1 MKYCL
6 LQGNN
11 IIVKEEEGWKL
22 FCPYTGDY
30 DENDISLHD
39 LDNINMTE
47 VSSEKAENYVK
58 AAKIAKAAHK
68 GQKDKGGED
77 YFKHP
82 CRVVKNLLCI
92 DCTADENVDMMTA
105 AILHD
110 VVEDTYVSLND
121 LRQSGFPENVI
132 EAVNVLTKREED
144 DYFHYVRKVKNN
156 KIAKLVK
163 DADLRDN
170 MDLSRISHPE
180 KKDLE
185 RVEKYTK
192 AREILN
198 G

>member
-1 MKYCL
+1 
-6 LQGNN
+6 
-11 IIVKEEEGWKL
+11 
-22 FCPYTGDY
+22 
-30 DENDISLHD
+30 
-39 LDNINMTE
+39 
-47 VSSEKAENYVK
+47 
-58 AAKIAKAAHK
+58 
-68 GQKDKGGED
+68 
-77 YFKHP
+77 
-82 CRVVKNLLCI
+82 
-92 DCTADENVDMMTA
+92 MTA

-110 VVEDTYVSLND
+110 VVEDTNVSLND

-132 EAVNVLTKREED
+132 EAVNVLTKREKD

-170 MDLSRISHPE
+170 MDLSRIPHPE